1 MAAMQMEWSVK
12 DRAMLKSVRVGD
24 RVNLTGE
31 DDNGSEIITKLEKVP
46 AAR

>member
-1 MAAMQMEWSVK
+1 MEWSVK

-24 RVNLTGE
+24 RVDFTVE
-31 DDNGSEIITKLEKVP
+31 DDNGSEVVTELKKKP